1 MFQVQLRSALARV
14 ALSLIVVLSVAGAS
28 PLASAQSN
36 GVNGTKINWLK
47 YMQHA
52 STASAI
58 AMALSHVGHCS
69 KRLGIR
75 EEDYKDPESGEDLV
89 ILSFSCVG
97 NEDEEGSAFLFFLGT
112 RKMLEEHFEQG
123 PKYGPPIFKKF
134 EFAG

>member
-1 MFQVQLRSALARV
+1 MFHARLPTWLTGF
-14 ALSLIVVLSVAGAS
+14 AFSLVIISFVTGAAS
-28 PLASAQSN
+28 QASAQSD
-36 GVNGTKINWLK
+36 GVDGPKINWLK

-52 STASAI
+52 SAASAI
-58 AMALSHVGHCS
+58 AMALSHVDHCS

-75 EEDYKDPESGEDLV
+75 EEDFKDPESGEDLV
-89 ILSFSCVG
+89 ILSFSCDG

-123 PKYGPPIFKKF
+123 PKYGPPIFKRF